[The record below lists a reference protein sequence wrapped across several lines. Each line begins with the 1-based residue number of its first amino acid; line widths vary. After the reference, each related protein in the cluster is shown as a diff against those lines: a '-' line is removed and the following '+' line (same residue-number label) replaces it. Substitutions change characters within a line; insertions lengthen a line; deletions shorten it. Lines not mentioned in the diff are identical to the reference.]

1 MNYNSGYFK
10 CPKCGNNKVY
20 SFKKWFSREEF
31 INKNTLKTKWIF
43 YENEK
48 KEWKCCICCNNCCEG
63 DLSYQTSITL
73 MCCCS
78 DESCPGLAICYPC
91 LSIFYILF
99 CFWCDLIY
107 FLCMATKD
115 YLGVCGKEKDEKTIN
130 EKDKDNI
137 WNDIGG
143 LTEEEWNSKYKKKWE
158 CNNCKY
164 CTDSFLD
171 FLPNSK
177 PNVTLSNN
185 NYESEILV
193 IKGNHVQP
201 NSVEDIIAINFVSSD
216 QSLHFCIP
224 CNKNDKFSFALD
236 KLYKEYPECRKK
248 KCYYLANG
256 NIIVP
261 NKTLAENKIKSG
273 NTIIINFQ
281 E

>member
-1 MNYNSGYFK
+1 MNYNSGNFK
-10 CPKCGNNKVY
+10 CPKCGNNKVN
-20 SFKKWFSREEF
+20 SFKNWLSRDEF
-31 INKNTLKTKWIF
+31 IENNTLKTKWIF
-43 YENEK
+43 YQDEK
-48 KEWKCCICCNNCCEG
+48 KEWKCCKCCNNDWGYHCG
-63 DLSYQTSITL
+63 NTL
-73 MCCCS
+73 ICCCI
-78 DESCPGLAICYPC
+78 DDSCNGCVLFYPC
-91 LSIFYILF
+91 ISIFYILF
-99 CFWCDLIY
+99 YFWCDLIY

-115 YLGVCGKEKDEKTIN
+115 YFGVSGKVTEEKISGKN
-130 EKDKDNI
+130 KDNV

-158 CNNCKY
+158 CSNCKY

-193 IKGNHVQP
+193 IKGNPIQP
-201 NSVEDIIAINFVSSD
+201 NSVEDIIAINFVSGD

-273 NTIIINFQ
+273 NTIIINF
-281 E
+281 EE

>member
-1 MNYNSGYFK
+1 MNYNSGNFK
-10 CPKCGNNKVY
+10 CPKCGNNKVN
-20 SFKKWFSREEF
+20 SFKNWLSRDEF
-31 INKNTLKTKWIF
+31 IENNTLKTKWIF
-43 YENEK
+43 YQDEK

-115 YLGVCGKEKDEKTIN
+115 YFGVSGKVTEEKISGKN
-130 EKDKDNI
+130 KDNI

-143 LTEEEWNSKYKKKWE
+143 LTEDEWNSKYRKKWE

-201 NSVEDIIAINFVSSD
+201 NSVEDIIAINFVSVD
-216 QSLHFCIP
+216 QSLHFCIS
-224 CNKNDKFSFALD
+224 CNKNDIISF
-236 KLYKEYPECRKK
+236 RK
-248 KCYYLANG
+248 
-256 NIIVP
+256 
-261 NKTLAENKIKSG
+261 
-273 NTIIINFQ
+273 
-281 E
+281 